1 MYTRS
6 LEGIIITLQHRSALY
21 RQFDCL
27 GFLRILCTRTHAR
40 THTHAH
46 THSGNPDSRQMVY
59 CSNMESGCMKVLP
72 PGVYGLSNQL
82 LDSPWKKVVCGKERF
97 VEIVGGIQPSTTK
110 QELTDQL
117 MELLCTSTW

>member
-1 MYTRS
+1 MVDTG
-6 LEGIIITLQHRSALY
+6 LPPPP
-21 RQFDCL
+21 
-27 GFLRILCTRTHAR
+27 
-40 THTHAH
+40 HTH

-59 CSNMESGCMKVLP
+59 CSNVMNRRMEVLS

-97 VEIVGGIQPSTTK
+97 VEIVGRIQPSTSK